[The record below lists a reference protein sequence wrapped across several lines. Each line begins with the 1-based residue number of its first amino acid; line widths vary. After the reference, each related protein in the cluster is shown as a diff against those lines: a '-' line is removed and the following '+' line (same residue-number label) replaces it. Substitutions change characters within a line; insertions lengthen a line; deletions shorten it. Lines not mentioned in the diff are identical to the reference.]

1 MTSIIF
7 PTPPQAYNQQYLTQ
21 VLQQIKGGFQS
32 VDQSI
37 ASPAVINNVTR
48 NGYWVQPFIN
58 VQADYNASG
67 VGGTMQDAEIN
78 AAIAAAN
85 ESGRQ
90 LWFPPGDYDF
100 ASPLDTITKNG
111 VSVEGAGQNSTRLR
125 CWATS
130 GNSLTF
136 TGQFPAI
143 RNLTLWPILWKS
155 SGYEVSF
162 EGTYRGL
169 IENVLSQ
176 YHHNAFNIE
185 SCAQPEIR
193 SCTTLFAHGDQHINM
208 IGSALEPVSG
218 LFIAGHSSNNAHPVT
233 DTTYK
238 AFGPGQSF
246 TEGQFTDENNYC
258 WQCVQSGTTAGSGT
272 LTPPMSY
279 SYVWAGAAGNV
290 THGSAAFRMLS
301 TTTLAGCRMDSF
313 AYSLS
318 IARSAF
324 INGAYGF
331 AMTDGAAT
339 GSSYPKW
346 MASDDLQADH
356 CFFAGVH
363 ASGGID
369 INLGV
374 KAWIG
379 STLAGNG
386 ITLVPGFRG
395 SFKMLGARVSGNLQ
409 NGMYMGAGIDNMIGY
424 CQFSEN
430 SSSSFGTYNDI
441 VIDSG
446 VSAFDISHN
455 RFGSEDGGTPNTA
468 YVGCLVVSGASDDY
482 IISHNRG
489 RDLSSGLTVFDGG
502 TGVNKV
508 VANNLYG

>member
-1 MTSIIF
+1 MTNIVF
-7 PTPPQAYNQQYLTQ
+7 PTPPAAYSQQFITQ

-32 VDQSI
+32 VDGSI
-37 ASPAVINNVTR
+37 ASPAIIDRITR

-58 VQADYNASG
+58 VQADHGASG

-78 AAIAAAN
+78 AAIAEAN
-85 ESGRQ
+85 ETGRQ

-100 ASPLDTITKNG
+100 ALPLDPITTSG
-111 VSVEGAGQNSTRLR
+111 VSIEGAGQNSTKLR

-130 GNSLTF
+130 GNSITF

-143 RNLTLWPILWKS
+143 RNLTLWPISWKS
-155 SGYEVSF
+155 SGYEVSM

-176 YHHNAFNIE
+176 YHCNAFNIQ

-193 SCTTLFAHGDQHINM
+193 SSTTLYAHGDQHINM
-208 IGSALEPVSG
+208 IGTAPLPVSG
-218 LFIAGHSSNNAHPVT
+218 LFISGHSSNNPHPVG
-233 DTTYK
+233 DTSFK
-238 AFGPGQSF
+238 AFGFGQSF
-246 TEGQFTDENNYC
+246 TEGQFTYENNYC

-272 LTPPMSY
+272 LVPPMTDSY
-279 SYVWAGAAGNV
+279 TWTLGGGNV
-290 THGSAAFRMLS
+290 THGSAVFRMLS
-301 TTTLAGCRMDSF
+301 STTLAGVRMDSY

-346 MASDDLQADH
+346 MASDDLQTDH

-369 INLGV
+369 LNLGV

-386 ITLVPGFRG
+386 ITLATGFRG

-409 NGMYMGAGIDNMIGY
+409 NGMYMGAGIDNMVAY

-430 SSSSFGTYNDI
+430 SSSAFGTFNDI
-441 VIDSG
+441 VVDAG

-468 YVGCLVVSGASDDY
+468 YVGCLVVGGASDDY
-482 IISHNRG
+482 IITHNRG
-489 RDLSSGLTVFDGG
+489 RDLASGLTVFDGG